1 MRGLLSLSLIIFTTL
16 MFLASSCAP
25 VTQAVP
31 YPNSSVPTDISTF
44 TVTPSQSEKDLII
57 EQIHELV
64 DQYNAFLEK
73 EKQTGNFVTF
83 ELPDGSEG
91 FLLTNES
98 LKRAQQEET
107 EVRNKIAE
115 LNEAYYQLASQENSK
130 GAYPNQQYA
139 ASREFRMAMGEYSG
153 PTEEEWENG
162 TYVSI
167 YSADSGGYSK
177 VAIGDLY
184 LIVKENEIF
193 SATAQA
199 KYEEHLDSLPVPEN
213 IIQAIQR
220 IEGKDSHVKVG
231 YSSGFSDPS
240 LPGLILNTYQTETRY
255 YAFDDQTNQIIAID
269 PVEMPSGSEPIS
281 TEELEKIARDLVAR
295 ASPEINLDVLT
306 PDHGEKRAGNTAN
319 LFFRWIDTSKMLS
332 NGNHPFI
339 QIGLTGKGELLNY
352 VNTIPLAK

>member
-1 MRGLLSLSLIIFTTL
+1 MAITACQSSATAAPFPTPTPTAP
-16 MFLASSCAP
+16 ASIQQKKAAILQEI
-25 VTQAVP
+25 TA
-31 YPNSSVPTDISTF
+31 
-44 TVTPSQSEKDLII
+44 
-57 EQIHELV
+57 LV

-98 LKRAQQEET
+98 LKRAQQKET

-130 GAYPNQQYA
+130 GAYPNPQYA
-139 ASREFRMAMGEYSG
+139 ATREFRIAMGEYSG
-153 PTEEEWENG
+153 PTKEEWENG

-167 YSADSGGYSK
+167 YSADSGGYPK

-184 LIVKENEIF
+184 LIVKESEILN
-193 SATAQA
+193 ATAQA

-220 IEGKDSHVKVG
+220 IEGKESHVKVG

-240 LPGLILNTYQTETRY
+240 LPGLVLNTYQTETRY
-255 YAFDDQTNQIIAID
+255 YAFDDQISQIIAIN
-269 PVEMPSGSEPIS
+269 PVEMPSDSEPIS
-281 TEELEKIARDLVAR
+281 IEELEKIARNLVAR
-295 ASPEINLDVLT
+295 ASPGINLDALT
-306 PDHGEKRAGNTAN
+306 PDHGEKRAGNIAN
-319 LFFRWIDTSKMLS
+319 LFFRWIDISKMLS
-332 NGNHPFI
+332 NGNHPYI

-352 VNTIPLAK
+352 INLIPLAR